1 MSELRTLSKSS
12 PEFSSYLLGTFSK
25 DKRALPVQTLNV
37 NSKSETVTFN
47 IVPLSEIERPPLFNF
62 AFQIFK
68 VKHFLLVLT
77 PIFLVLMKL
86 INANYFLT
94 QNIVGFMVSGLIL
107 AFISTNLRNEYA
119 DHVLGG
125 DRVLPQG
132 GSRAI
137 QNGWITAETVKKL
150 SVGFLVLAG
159 LYALPVILNYPPV
172 VFVMMVAM
180 ILGISAQFQKNK
192 SYKYERGGEFALYI
206 LLGPLLAV
214 GINMAASKGADW
226 QSLSI
231 GLVWGLFVLFQT
243 HLKNFLNI
251 FPSSQAGLVNT
262 INWLGFDNS
271 RRLLASWWLV
281 IVLATSGYMYAFID
295 SMWALNTLIVL
306 ALPGIKFITLL
317 KNLPS
322 STGSKIEEV
331 VSYGHRL
338 YLLGIFIWVVQ
349 SLYLWMY

>member
-1 MSELRTLSKSS
+1 MSEFRTLSKSS
-12 PEFSSYLLGTFSK
+12 PEFAPYLLGTFSK
-25 DKRALPVQTLNV
+25 EKRALPVQTLNV
-37 NSKSETVTFN
+37 NSQSETVTFK
-47 IVPLSEIERPPLFNF
+47 IVPVSEIERPPLFSF
-62 AFQIFK
+62 LFQIFK
-68 VKHFLLVLT
+68 VRHFLLVLT

-86 INANYFLT
+86 INAEVYLNKS
-94 QNIVGFMVSGLIL
+94 IVGFTVVGVIL
-107 AFISTNLRNEYA
+107 AFISTNLRNEFA

-125 DRVLPQG
+125 DRVLPKG

-137 QNGWITAETVKKL
+137 QSGWITAEGIKKI
-150 SVGFLVLAG
+150 SVGFLVLAC
-159 LYALPVILNYPPV
+159 LYAIPVILNYTPV
-172 VFVMMVAM
+172 IFVMMVAM

-192 SYKYERGGEFALYI
+192 SYKYERGGELALYI

-214 GINMAASKGADW
+214 GINMAAGKSADL

-243 HLKNFLNI
+243 HLQNFLNI

-281 IVLATSGYMYAFID
+281 VLMAMGAYMFYFVD
-295 SMWALNTLIVL
+295 SVWALNVVIVL

-317 KNLPS
+317 KNLSS
-322 STGSKIEEV
+322 STGSKIEEA
-331 VSYGHRL
+331 VSYGRRL
-338 YLLGIFIWVVQ
+338 YLLGIFIWVMQ